1 VKALLYFWP
10 PTGRSIEKSG
20 HVQLFSQKMVNFGLF
35 FHEKSLVG
43 VGKQIFRPKIK
54 SLASCAFIGTNMYK
68 Y

>member
-1 VKALLYFWP
+1 MK
-10 PTGRSIEKSG
+10 KSG
-20 HVQLFSQKMVNFGLF
+20 HVQLFSQNLVNFGHF

-54 SLASCAFIGTNMYK
+54 SLASCAFIGTDMYE